1 VAFASFLPTILELW
15 HSASFFLQPA
25 KDLNAKLKKVR
36 QGLRNWSKSLSKL
49 GKLIENCSWTLALLD
64 GLEDQPSLCR
74 LERNFRC
81 LVRKHLLFLL
91 EAKRTFW
98 KQHSTARWVTLGDEN
113 TKFFHT
119 LATRSFRRN
128 YISQIRVDE
137 DTVITDHDLIASVLY
152 NAFKERIGVSDF
164 VGISY
169 DLHSNAFKE
178 RIGVSDFVGISYD
191 LHSLI
196 HTVDLPLLDGP
207 FTDMDIQNDLKEMP
221 LDHAPRPDGF
231 NGLFIKSVGSKFF
244 QSLDGF
250 VMIFRRVQ

>member
-1 VAFASFLPTILELW
+1 
-15 HSASFFLQPA
+15 
-25 KDLNAKLKKVR
+25 
-36 QGLRNWSKSLSKL
+36 
-49 GKLIENCSWTLALLD
+49 
-64 GLEDQPSLCR
+64 
-74 LERNFRC
+74 
-81 LVRKHLLFLL
+81 
-91 EAKRTFW
+91 
-98 KQHSTARWVTLGDEN
+98 
-113 TKFFHT
+113 
-119 LATRSFRRN
+119 
-128 YISQIRVDE
+128 
-137 DTVITDHDLIASVLY
+137 LY
-152 NAFKERIGVSDF
+152 
-164 VGISY
+164 
-169 DLHSNAFKE
+169 NAFKE